1 MEKDLINQLYNN
13 RLLRNRQES
22 EKFEEGLDLI
32 SEVVQEDDISKL
44 CSIFDD
50 NTMDDEVM
58 FGLVHLIEIFS
69 SEKAFE
75 FTVLGIGKMIKT
87 SPNWAKIIIY
97 RCLNDDFSRKMLK
110 NAIDNADKDL
120 KQIINSFLYDIKNED
135 YDKFGGLINEIIE

>member
-1 MEKDLINQLYNN
+1 MEKELINQLYNN
-13 RLLRNRQES
+13 RLLRNRQEI

-32 SEVVQEDDISKL
+32 SEVIQEDDISEL

-110 NAIDNADKDL
+110 NAIDIADKDL

-135 YDKFGGLINEIIE
+135 YDKFGGLINEIME